1 MQFSLLKTEQG
12 NRQCYLFTLDTSNDN
27 EVSEECTIS
36 TPDGLT
42 VTMIK
47 GKKKKESLLSTLFKK
62 AIPYAENLMKL
73 IKLIFL
79 LILLLLPDIS

>member
-1 MQFSLLKTEQG
+1 MQFSLLKTEQE

-27 EVSEECTIS
+27 EVSEECTIT

-47 GKKKKESLLSTLFKK
+47 GKKKKESLLSSLLKK
-62 AIPYAENLMKL
+62 AIPYAENVMKL
-73 IKLIFL
+73 IKLVFLMILIFL
-79 LILLLLPDIS
+79 PE